1 MSFLTV
7 GSNPAQIDTDRIGI
21 GAAKFCMIV
30 ENVNTFPIMFHFA
43 LVRPRYGD
51 FWTSSPTEF
60 TSMKT
65 DFFTSN
71 QAADDGYSTV
81 DFDNANIAQNDR
93 NCMKMSKIKWE
104 IFNHTKTIIQTQ
116 GVASNNTNGYGRTK
130 RIAECRYFDKYIP
143 VKQTFFLDQ
152 KGSGNINWRRPLY
165 FLWWWSPLNLSTT
178 LTGSETI
185 STRTNHVV
193 YPYKCKC

>member
-104 IFNHTKTIIQTQ
+104 IFNHTKRSFKLRVWHQTIQT
-116 GVASNNTNGYGRTK
+116 VTEEPNG
-130 RIAECRYFDKYIP
+130 
-143 VKQTFFLDQ
+143 L
-152 KGSGNINWRRPLY
+152 
-165 FLWWWSPLNLSTT
+165 LNVVTS
-178 LTGSETI
+178 I
-185 STRTNHVV
+185 STYRSS
-193 YPYKCKC
+193 KRFS